1 MCRAFRSTTLT
12 FAVVFL
18 AAAAFAE
25 NGRRTYDVE
34 IIRDN
39 WGVPHIYGRT
49 DADCAYGLGYAIC
62 EDDFQTVQEVAISTR
77 ARLGE
82 VQGPDAAAIDFIV
95 HLLGAWNTVNE
106 KYDTDL
112 SPETRAIC
120 DAYAAGVNAYVEQ
133 HPDEVLLDD
142 IFPMTGK
149 DIVAGFVF
157 RGPFFYGLDRTVRE
171 LFGEERQRE
180 VSTKELEAADA
191 GEPDYLAE
199 ALMTARNFLTAHAG
213 EIGSNTFAV
222 APDRTA
228 DGSTFININSHQP
241 WTGPVAWYEAHVVSE
256 DGWEATGGT
265 FPGAPLIL
273 HGHNRDLGWAHTVNS
288 PDLADVYVL
297 EMNPDNENRYRF
309 DGEWRDL
316 EREEVS
322 LSVRLK
328 PDSPMKMKVR
338 REVLRSVHGP
348 VVRQPHGVYAIRYAG
363 MGDVRQVEQ
372 WYRMNRAENK
382 DQWIDAMKMR
392 AIPSLNCGYADKD
405 GNIGYLYNALIP
417 VREPGYD
424 WGQYLPGDTSDTL
437 WSEVIAFEELPQVWN
452 PDSGFIQNCN
462 STPFQTTAGDDNPDP
477 DNYAEWMGIET
488 HMTNRALRAMELL
501 GADEAI
507 TWDEFIAYK
516 YDMKYSKDAHIAE
529 LIAQMSNAPAPKDE
543 LTRGALAILAN
554 WDRSTDPENTGAALG
569 VMMALPNH
577 NYNGDVP
584 DADKLF
590 QSLKTAAET
599 VMKTHGRLDVP
610 WKEVNRLQRGDV
622 DLGIGGGPDILHAVY
637 GAPSEDGGR
646 FIGRT
651 GDSLILL
658 VRWDTD
664 GKVHSE
670 SIHQFG
676 SASTRPDSPHYADQA
691 ELFVKRELKPVLF
704 EREAVE
710 KHAARTYH
718 PADNEAS

>member
-1 MCRAFRSTTLT
+1 MRRAFPLITFS
-12 FAVVFL
+12 FAVLFL
-18 AAAAFAE
+18 ATNAFTQTD
-25 NGRRTYDVE
+25 GQTYDVE

-39 WGVPHIYGRT
+39 WGVPHIYGKT

-62 EDDFQTVQEVAISTR
+62 EDDFKTVQEVAISTR

-95 HLLGAWNTVNE
+95 HLLGAWDLVEE
-106 KYDTDL
+106 KYETDL
-112 SPETRAIC
+112 SPEIRAIC
-120 DAYAAGVNAYVEQ
+120 EAYADGVNTYVKQ
-133 HPDEVLLDD
+133 HPEEVTLED

-149 DIVAGFVF
+149 DVVAGFVF
-157 RGPFFYGLDRTVRE
+157 RGPFFFGLDGAVRE
-171 LFGEERQRE
+171 LFGEERRRE
-180 VSTKELEAADA
+180 VSTKEQQAADA
-191 GEPDYLAE
+191 DEPTYIAE
-199 ALMTARNFLTAHAG
+199 AITTARNFLTANAG

-222 APDRTA
+222 GPDLSA
-228 DGSTFININSHQP
+228 DGSTFLNVNSHQP
-241 WTGPVAWYEAHVVSE
+241 WTGPFAWYEAHVVSE
-256 DGWEATGGT
+256 DGWEATGGV
-265 FPGAPLIL
+265 FPGAPIIL
-273 HGHNRDLGWAHTVNS
+273 HGHNRNLGWAHTVNS
-288 PDLADVYVL
+288 PDLVDVYVL
-297 EMNPDNENRYRF
+297 EMNPNNENQYRF

-316 EREEVS
+316 EREEIS
-322 LSVRLK
+322 LSVRLN

-382 DQWIDAMKMR
+382 DEWVDAMKMR
-392 AIPSLNCGYADKD
+392 AIPSLHCGYADKD

-424 WGQYLPGDTSDTL
+424 WEQYLPGDTSDTL
-437 WSEVIAFEELPQVWN
+437 WTDVIAFDKLPQVWN

-462 STPFQTTAGDDNPDP
+462 STPFQTTTGDDNPDP
-477 DNYAEWMGIET
+477 ANYPEWMGIET
-488 HMTNRALRAMELL
+488 HMTNRGLRALELFS
-501 GADEAI
+501 ADDSI

-516 YDMKYSKDAHIAE
+516 YDMVYSEDSR
-529 LIAQMSNAPAPKDE
+529 IAQLIERMVNAPAPDDE
-543 LTRGALAILAN
+543 LTRDALAILKE
-554 WDRSTDPENTGAALG
+554 WDRSTDPESTGAALAIMVG
-569 VMMALPNH
+569 LPN
-577 NYNGDVP
+577 NNGDIP
-584 DADKLF
+584 DADKLLE
-590 QSLKTAAET
+590 SLNDAAET
-599 VMKTHGRLDVP
+599 LMEVHGRLDVP
-610 WKEVNRLQRGDV
+610 WKEVNRLQRGEV

-637 GAPSEDGGR
+637 GGPSEDGGH

-651 GDSLILL
+651 GDSLVLL
-658 VRWDTD
+658 VRWDAD

-691 ELFVKRELKPVLF
+691 KLFVKRELKPVLF

-710 KHAARTYH
+710 KHAVRTYH
-718 PADNEAS
+718 PTDNAST